1 MDSINETIP
10 KKNNFYIEAL
20 YDFFE
25 IETLIIKVNILKSAE
40 LLNKENEISF
50 KTIQNKIQLL

>member
-1 MDSINETIP
+1 MSDFDKAMIDIKKSSIKEFDQIFMDSINETIP

-25 IETLIIKVNILKSAE
+25 IETLIIKK
-40 LLNKENEISF
+40 
-50 KTIQNKIQLL
+50 